1 MAFTEVTASHTD
13 DIASLCLY
21 LQNRTVLLGVFAG
34 RGPSNTQESKS
45 SHPCGLATRKVRQQ
59 AAQNQLDLLDMGA
72 FRRELDDVAKRLED
86 RCDPADI
93 CVSLCLHPQLP
104 TVASEEPVTDVALL

>member
-34 RGPSNTQESKS
+34 RGPSITQESKS
-45 SHPCGLATRKVRQQ
+45 SHPGGLATRKVRQQ
-59 AAQNQLDLLDMGA
+59 A
-72 FRRELDDVAKRLED
+72 AKRLED